1 MKIVF
6 LSIFLIVF
14 VFPAWAKISIKDHQL
29 FMDDSSSSFPLTLV
43 NNMLKQQLISKV
55 KIYEDGNIHLIS
67 FSKKGEKVKIYS
79 VDEKGFIYDISPFSK
94 YSISSTNKQGQFEFS
109 EEPGRKYTVNP
120 EGFFLY

>member
-1 MKIVF
+1 
-6 LSIFLIVF
+6 
-14 VFPAWAKISIKDHQL
+14 
-29 FMDDSSSSFPLTLV
+29 MDDSSSSFPLTLV